1 MLNDL
6 LTKNHKYIKHCAR
19 NICRVKNELMA
30 DDLISETFLK
40 LTNWESIP
48 SVDEEFV
55 KVFVTQM
62 KWEFKG
68 NRSKFNKL
76 YNGKELEIIEGYQI
90 EDGESLND
98 VYLNCE
104 QTNQAT
110 KELID
115 VVSHLNKSMAEN
127 YVNLV
132 VFKESLPGWD
142 KEIFHQYFELGMSSR
157 DIANGLVEFA
167 GYETNYQRINEL
179 INNVKEKIEVWKGLM
194 K

>member
-6 LTKNHKYIKHCAR
+6 LTNNHKYIKHCAR

-30 DDLISETFLK
+30 DDLISETYLK

-179 INNVKEKIEVWKGLM
+179 INNVKEKIEAWKQLTL
-194 K
+194 